1 MNPPATWRAA
11 PSWSS
16 NASPATTSSRAAAP
30 SWRSASRHLP
40 ASRAWRQAVA
50 DTDRRFGV
58 SILETQWRNRLPGVE
73 EDSLTI
79 EHGRL
84 VCLLGPSGC
93 GKTTTLRLIAGF
105 VEPSAGEIRVGN
117 RLISS
122 PARTLPPERRNMSMI
137 FQSYA
142 LWPHM
147 TVAENVA
154 YGLKLRKL
162 DRASIE
168 RKLAAILDTTHLR
181 ALADRYPGELSGG
194 QQQRVALARALI
206 VEPETLLL
214 DEPLSNLD
222 ANLREE
228 MRFEIRRL
236 HDEYRYTTVYVTHDQ
251 SEAMTTADLIA
262 VMNAG
267 KIDQLGTPEDIYDRP
282 QSEFVARF
290 IGASN
295 VIKGTA
301 RDSNHI
307 SFAGATLQ
315 VVGVKLNPGQSA
327 AVAIRQHDIQLSTQ
341 APQGQ
346 QNVVKATVARQ
357 VFLGASRDYMVET
370 SDGTTLRIVTG
381 ATAAVPRG
389 TEVWLTLPPERCRA
403 LSR

>member
-1 MNPPATWRAA
+1 L
-11 PSWSS
+11 
-16 NASPATTSSRAAAP
+16 ASVELRGLTK
-30 SWRSASRHLP
+30 
-40 ASRAWRQAVA
+40 
-50 DTDRRFGV
+50 RFGELAVVDNV
-58 SILETQWRNRLPGVE
+58 SLRI
-73 EDSLTI
+73 D
-79 EHGRL
+79 HGQL

-105 VEPSAGEIRVGN
+105 LEPSDGEIHVGD
-117 RLISS
+117 RLVSS
-122 PARTLPPERRNMSMI
+122 TARTLPPEQRKMSMI

-147 TVAENVA
+147 TVAENIV
-154 YGLKLRKL
+154 YGLRLRKM
-162 DRASIE
+162 DRDTIAK
-168 RKLAAILDTTHLR
+168 KLKAILDTTKLEV
-181 ALADRYPGELSGG
+181 LAQRYPGELSGG

-262 VMNAG
+262 VMNSG
-267 KIDQLGTPEDIYDRP
+267 VIDQLGTPEDIYDRP

-295 VIKGTA
+295 VLKGSA
-301 RDSNHI
+301 LDGNHVA
-307 SFAGATLQ
+307 FAGATLQ
-315 VVGVKLNPGQSA
+315 VTGAKLNSGHSA
-327 AVAIRQHDIQLSTQ
+327 AVAIRQHDIQLSTR
-341 APQGQ
+341 APQAA
-346 QNVVKATVARQ
+346 QNVLRATVTRQ
-357 VFLGASRDYMVET
+357 VFLGSSRDYMVET
-370 SDGTTLRIVTG
+370 SDGTTLRIITG
-381 ATAAVPRG
+381 TDNAVPRG
-389 TEVWLTLPPERCRA
+389 AEVWLTLPPERCRA